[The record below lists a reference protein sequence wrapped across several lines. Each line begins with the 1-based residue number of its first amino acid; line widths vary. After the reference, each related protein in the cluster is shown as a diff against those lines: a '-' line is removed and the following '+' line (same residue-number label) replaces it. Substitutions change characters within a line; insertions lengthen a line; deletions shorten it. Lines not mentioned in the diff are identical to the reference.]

1 MALDTQ
7 SQDFK
12 RLENSLESSGKKQ
25 AQKYKQ
31 VMKMLEVFG
40 QNPENT
46 KSIHEAKFGELKDLI
61 SGLFCTNRALF
72 YKNSNCLQKEPV
84 QQGTIKLL
92 IIVNM
97 LQEHAWFVK
106 EVTTPLRYIILNEI
120 SLILMMIMCT
130 NGFAIITSTLTLKKF
145 MILRSLK

>member
-1 MALDTQ
+1 
-7 SQDFK
+7 
-12 RLENSLESSGKKQ
+12 
-25 AQKYKQ
+25 
-31 VMKMLEVFG
+31 MLEVFG

-61 SGLFCTNRALF
+61 SGFFCTNRALF
-72 YKNSNCLQKEPV
+72 YKSSNCLQKEPV

-92 IIVNM
+92 IMVNM

-120 SLILMMIMCT
+120 FFNFNDDYVHKWLCNYNQYFDIEEIHD
-130 NGFAIITSTLTLKKF
+130 FEKF
-145 MILRSLK
+145 KVASYYL